1 MVRAFV
7 KATQAGWKSYL
18 KDPTKGN
25 TAILKANDHGMT
37 ANVLKFG
44 SEQMRALAMPP
55 GEQSKVF
62 GNMSLE
68 RWTGLVKQM
77 DALDPSQANL
87 VKPEDCFTDQFLK

>member
-1 MVRAFV
+1 
-7 KATQAGWKSYL
+7 
-18 KDPTKGN
+18 
-25 TAILKANDHGMT
+25 
-37 ANVLKFG
+37 
-44 SEQMRALAMPP
+44 MPP